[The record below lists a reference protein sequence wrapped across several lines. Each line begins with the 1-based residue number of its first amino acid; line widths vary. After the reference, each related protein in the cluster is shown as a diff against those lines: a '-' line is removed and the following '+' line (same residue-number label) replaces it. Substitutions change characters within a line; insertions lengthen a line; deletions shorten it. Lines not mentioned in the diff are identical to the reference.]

1 MSKTL
6 NRILALTTLTLLIAG
21 ACLAQGQG
29 GGQSS
34 AFREEHKY
42 TFQLMQTVRHIGD
55 IDKDPKYTLSPAQAK
70 QVLAVM
76 KPIRAKSK
84 LTQDQAKQ
92 ALKDLKKIFTVKQL
106 NAMAKIKAPARRM
119 GSGGPGGPG
128 GPGGNAQGNRPR
140 MDAAAMKDFNPFY
153 TKAGKSD
160 PGAMGRAKRTNEM
173 FSALEKKAKQTKTAP
188 AKSKAKK

>member
-1 MSKTL
+1 MRKTL
-6 NRILALTTLTLLIAG
+6 NRILALTILTLFITG

-29 GGQSS
+29 GGQFS

-76 KPIRAKSK
+76 KPLRAKPK

-92 ALKDLKKIFTVKQL
+92 ALKYLKKIFTVKQL
-106 NAMAKIKAPARRM
+106 NAMAKIKAPQRRM
-119 GSGGPGGPG
+119 GSGGLGGPGGPG
-128 GPGGNAQGNRPR
+128 GPGRNTQGNRPQ

-153 TKAGKSD
+153 AKADKSD
-160 PGAMGRAKRTNEM
+160 PGTMGRAKRMNDM
-173 FSALEKKAKQTKTAP
+173 FSGLQKKAKAAP

>member
-92 ALKDLKKIFTVKQL
+92 ALKDLKKIFTVAQL
-106 NAMAKIKAPARRM
+106 NAMAKIKTPAGQHRM
-119 GSGGPGGPG
+119 GSGGPG

-160 PGAMGRAKRTNEM
+160 PGAMGRAKRTNDT
-173 FSALEKKAKQTKTAP
+173 FSALEKKAKQTKAAP
-188 AKSKAKK
+188 SKGKAKK